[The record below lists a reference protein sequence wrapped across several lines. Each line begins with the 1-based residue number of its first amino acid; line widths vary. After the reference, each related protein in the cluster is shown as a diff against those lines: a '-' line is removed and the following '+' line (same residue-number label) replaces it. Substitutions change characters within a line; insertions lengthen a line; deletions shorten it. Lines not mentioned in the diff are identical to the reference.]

1 MQEIF
6 QRGKILSTAS
16 EAVSRRGRP
25 RSDEAHQAILKA
37 ALEEVFAVGFRAL
50 GIDVIAAKAG
60 VGKATI
66 YRRWPNKAA
75 VVMDAFLAEVGPGT
89 GFPRAPRAVDR
100 IRMQMEAQSKAFR
113 SKYGVLIKSLL
124 GEAQFDPELAEAF
137 RERWIMP
144 RRRMAREVLEEAIQ
158 QGDLREDIDFDAAID
173 MLYAP
178 IYYRLQI
185 GTGPISEQYVRGI
198 FEQVMSG
205 LGRKEKTATARLKR

>member
-1 MQEIF
+1 
-6 QRGKILSTAS
+6 
-16 EAVSRRGRP
+16 
-25 RSDEAHQAILKA
+25 
-37 ALEEVFAVGFRAL
+37 VGFRAL
-50 GIDVIAAKAG
+50 GIDAIAAKAG

-89 GFPRAPRAVDR
+89 GFPPAPRAMDR
-100 IRMQMEAQSKAFR
+100 IRMQMEAQSRAFR

-124 GEAQFDPELAEAF
+124 GEAQFDLELAEAF

-144 RRRMAREVLEEAIQ
+144 RRRLARKVLEEAIE
-158 QGDLREDIDFDAAID
+158 QGDLRDDIDIEAAID

-185 GTGPISEQYVRGI
+185 QTGPITEKFVDGV
-198 FEQVMSG
+198 FGQVMAG
-205 LGRKEKTATARLKR
+205 LRSNGKGSTARSKRQF

>member
-1 MQEIF
+1 VSAPSE
-6 QRGKILSTAS
+6 TA
-16 EAVSRRGRP
+16 ARRGRP
-25 RSDEAHQAILKA
+25 RSDEAHQAILTA

-50 GIDVIAAKAG
+50 GIDAIAARAG

-89 GFPRAPRAVDR
+89 GFPPAPRAIDR

-113 SKYGVLIKSLL
+113 SKYGGLIKSLL

-144 RRRMAREVLEEAIQ
+144 RRRLAREVLVEAMQ
-158 QGDLREDIDFDAAID
+158 QGDLRDDVDVEAAID

-185 GTGPISEQYVRGI
+185 GTGPISEKYVDGI
-198 FEQVMSG
+198 LEQVMDG
-205 LGRKEKTATARLKR
+205 LRRKG

>member
-1 MQEIF
+1 
-6 QRGKILSTAS
+6 LSKPTETATG
-16 EAVSRRGRP
+16 RGRP
-25 RSDEAHQAILKA
+25 RSDQAHQAILA
-37 ALEEVFAVGFRAL
+37 ASLEEVFAVGFRAL
-50 GIDVIAAKAG
+50 SIDMIASKAG

-89 GFPRAPRAVDR
+89 GFPRAARALDR
-100 IRMQMEAQSKAFR
+100 IRMQMKAQSKAFR
-113 SKYGVLIKSLL
+113 SRYGVLIKSLL

-144 RRRMAREVLEEAIQ
+144 RRQLAREVLEEAIQ
-158 QGDLREDIDFDAAID
+158 QGDLRDDIDIETAID

-185 GTGPISEQYVRGI
+185 ETGPISEKYVDGV
-198 FEQVMSG
+198 FGQVMAG
-205 LGRKEKTATARLKR
+205 LRSRGKASSNRLKGQSS

>member
-1 MQEIF
+1 MSAQ
-6 QRGKILSTAS
+6 TAK
-16 EAVSRRGRP
+16 RRGRP
-25 RSDEAHQAILKA
+25 RSDQAHQAILTA

-50 GIDVIAAKAG
+50 GIDAIAAKAG

-89 GFPRAPRAVDR
+89 GFPPAPRALDR
-100 IRMQMEAQSKAFR
+100 IRMQMVAQSKAFR

-144 RRRMAREVLEEAIQ
+144 RRRLAREVIEEAIG
-158 QGDLREDIDFDAAID
+158 QGDLRGDIDIEAAID

-185 GTGPISEQYVRGI
+185 ATGPVSEKYVDGI
-198 FEQVMSG
+198 FGQVMAGLRSG
-205 LGRKEKTATARLKR
+205 EKSSTARLKRQS

>member
-1 MQEIF
+1 VSAPSE
-6 QRGKILSTAS
+6 TA
-16 EAVSRRGRP
+16 ARRGRP
-25 RSDEAHQAILKA
+25 RSDEAHQAILTA

-50 GIDVIAAKAG
+50 GIDAIAARAG

-89 GFPRAPRAVDR
+89 GFPPAPRAIDR

-144 RRRMAREVLEEAIQ
+144 RRRLAREVLVEAIQ
-158 QGDLREDIDFDAAID
+158 QGELRDDVDVEAAID

-185 GTGPISEQYVRGI
+185 GTGPISEKYVDGI
-198 FEQVMSG
+198 LEQVMDG
-205 LGRKEKTATARLKR
+205 LRRKG

>member
-1 MQEIF
+1 LL
-6 QRGKILSTAS
+6 QRGILSKPTETATG
-16 EAVSRRGRP
+16 RGRP
-25 RSDEAHQAILKA
+25 RSDQAHQAILA
-37 ALEEVFAVGFRAL
+37 ASLEEVFAVGFRAL
-50 GIDVIAAKAG
+50 SIDMIASKAG

-89 GFPRAPRAVDR
+89 GFPRAARALDR
-100 IRMQMEAQSKAFR
+100 IRMQMKAQSKAFR
-113 SKYGVLIKSLL
+113 SRYGVLIKSLL

-144 RRRMAREVLEEAIQ
+144 RRQLAREVLEEAIQ
-158 QGDLREDIDFDAAID
+158 QGDLRDDIDIETAID

-185 GTGPISEQYVRGI
+185 ETGPISEKYVDGV
-198 FEQVMSG
+198 FGQVMAG
-205 LGRKEKTATARLKR
+205 LRSRGKASSNRLKGQSS

>member
-1 MQEIF
+1 MTTPTE
-6 QRGKILSTAS
+6 TVA
-16 EAVSRRGRP
+16 RRGRP
-25 RSDEAHQAILKA
+25 RSDQAHHAILAA

-50 GIDVIAAKAG
+50 GVDVIAAKAG

-89 GFPRAPRAVDR
+89 GFPRAPRALDR
-100 IRMQMEAQSKAFR
+100 IRMQMRAQSKAFR

-124 GEAQFDPELAEAF
+124 GEAQFDAELAEAF

-144 RRRMAREVLEEAIQ
+144 RRRLAREVLEEAVQ
-158 QGDLREDIDFDAAID
+158 QGDLSDTIDIEAAID

-185 GTGPISEQYVRGI
+185 ETGPISEAYVDGI
-198 FEQVMSG
+198 FEQVMAG
-205 LGRKEKTATARLKR
+205 LRSSEKEPRLG